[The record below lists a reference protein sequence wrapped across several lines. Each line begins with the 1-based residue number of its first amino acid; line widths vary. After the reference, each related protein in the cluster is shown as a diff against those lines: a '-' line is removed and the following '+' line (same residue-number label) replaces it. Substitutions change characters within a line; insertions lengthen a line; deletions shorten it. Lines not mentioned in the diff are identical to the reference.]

1 MGNYFSSNKVNANQH
16 LINTDNKITIL
27 VDNTSIDV
35 PVSQPDKANVVG
47 GEADANVT
55 EPEIVDVVEDKP
67 EPGDE
72 VVEPEVANV
81 LEGGEVAEADV
92 SSKSES
98 SEVAEAD
105 VSSKS
110 ESSEV
115 VGDLEQQGGDSESSV
130 ENTTRI
136 NKPKNRRK
144 NKRSKN

>member
-98 SEVAEAD
+98 SEV
-105 VSSKS
+105 
-110 ESSEV
+110 